1 MPVKTEDAARRR
13 SAARAPGGGPARAGP
28 GEQLS
33 RADREARGKDAR
45 AAAPLESQA
54 EFGPDTVAGSGRA
67 AAGAGKEPGAG
78 AGADPAWADA
88 GVAVHVLPGGGAAD
102 GGRPGHHP
110 HLGAAGAAVR
120 GCAPGQFR
128 GVRLPRAAAGV
139 RRQRFRRDAAWPV
152 RVGCQ
157 AAGGQPGRGR
167 AGQRV
172 LRQGPPQGHPGGGR
186 EVPHGD
192 AGVRRPAVPGGL
204 VRAPGRRGHH
214 RPVPVAAEKE
224 KGQGHR
230 EDGGQGAHRTTA

>member
-1 MPVKTEDAARRR
+1 MTVKTEDGARRR
-13 SAARAPGGGPARAGP
+13 SAARASGKGSARAGAE
-28 GEQLS
+28 EQLS

-45 AAAPLESQA
+45 AVASLESQA
-54 EFGPDTVAGSGRA
+54 EFTPSKTRDPVGLLLEQEKT
-67 AAGAGKEPGAG
+67 PGAG
-78 AGADPAWADA
+78 AAADPAWADA

-102 GGRPGHHP
+102 GGRSGHHP

-128 GVRLPRAAAGV
+128 RVRLPLAAAGV
-139 RRQRFRRDAAWPV
+139 RRQRLRRDAARPV

-172 LRQGPPQGHPGGGR
+172 RRQGPPQGRPGGGG

-192 AGVRRPAVPGGL
+192 AGVRRPAVPGGV
-204 VRAPGRRGHH
+204 VRAPGRRGRH

-224 KGQGHR
+224 AGSR
-230 EDGGQGAHRTTA
+230 PSRRWWPRRTPTTA